1 VKHRR
6 SEQRDVKLTLAQKY
20 ILKELEK
27 LFKDDSE
34 EDLRATINEL
44 IRTVKSIHN
53 PIILQEL
60 KNIKNNG
67 FTGQP
72 LLNKLID
79 LYQQYDLKAQ
89 VNSVSD
95 PKSDLLISKIV
106 CSSDLQ
112 GFCKS

>member
-1 VKHRR
+1 
-6 SEQRDVKLTLAQKY
+6 
-20 ILKELEK
+20 
-27 LFKDDSE
+27 
-34 EDLRATINEL
+34 NEL

-67 FTGQP
+67 SVGQP
-72 LLNKLID
+72 LLTKLIN

-89 VNSVSD
+89 VNSVSE
-95 PKSDLLISKIV
+95 PKSDLTISKIV

-112 GFCKS
+112 GFGKS